1 MKNAHRHRR
10 VSFPPSGEKLSKE
23 QHEQERFD
31 QLYAQATVLSDAD
44 EIHYRVDT
52 TPGPTPS

>member
-1 MKNAHRHRR
+1 MHTDIG
-10 VSFPPSGEKLSKE
+10 VYLYPPSGEKLSKE